1 MKVKSAKNKIS
12 PEGDLIF
19 ENAEKGK
26 EVFLSALDKIDS
38 SKAVIIDLSK
48 VDEID
53 SSGFQLLLAFI
64 RTLQNRDIEFN
75 IRKIR
80 AEGNS
85 MRWRKSIMI
94 RACAI
99 LSETSGICNAWKRR

>member
-80 AEGNS
+80 AEVFELVKLTGLNKFFRIQS
-85 MRWRKSIMI
+85 ADVI
-94 RACAI
+94 A
-99 LSETSGICNAWKRR
+99 N

>member
-26 EVFLSALDKIDS
+26 EAFLSALDKIDS
-38 SKAVIIDLSK
+38 SKAVTIDLSK

-64 RTLQNRDIEFN
+64 RTLQNRDIEFK
-75 IRKIR
+75 IKKIR
-80 AEGNS
+80 AEVFELVKLTGLNKFFRIQSTDVIGN
-85 MRWRKSIMI
+85 
-94 RACAI
+94 
-99 LSETSGICNAWKRR
+99 